1 MTLNDI
7 IVSALAQLDRG
18 HDAQSLDVWRDKFTR
33 FANDGVTDICATY
46 KPRRTETIDT
56 RDGTFT
62 TAMLSRGCRKV
73 LSVKRDGREEDF
85 YDGDASEVIVTS
97 GGPGKIQVTYR
108 SVPREMF
115 ASTDEPDIPAYMHGL
130 LVSYVV
136 GRERA
141 AGDVSRQR
149 GGNIYFQMYEAGKAA
164 IIVVNKWD
172 LVEKDDKTM
181 ARMTEDIRRDL
192 AYMTY
197 APILFISALTG
208 QRVTRLFELINYVRE
223 QSSMRITTGMLNSVL
238 ADAQTRVQPPTD
250 KGRRLKIYYMTQVG
264 IRPPHFVVFCNDK
277 KLFHFSYRRYLE
289 NQIRSVFGLEGTPII
304 MSIRQK
310 GEEDA

>member
-1 MTLNDI
+1 MNYITDKEIDAIQGDMGETLRKQPRVRMRIEGSGYWEGGINGWFFRVRRGEETELPKSIAELIQRSEQVVVMGEREVKVLQGRWQKGGAGMTLNDI

-97 GGPGKIQVTYR
+97 GGPGKIEVTYR

-141 AGDVSRQR
+141 AGDVSQQR

-164 IIVVNKWD
+164 IRPHLGGGTSQRIVNRW
-172 LVEKDDKTM
+172 
-181 ARMTEDIRRDL
+181 
-192 AYMTY
+192 
-197 APILFISALTG
+197 
-208 QRVTRLFELINYVRE
+208 
-223 QSSMRITTGMLNSVL
+223 
-238 ADAQTRVQPPTD
+238 
-250 KGRRLKIYYMTQVG
+250 
-264 IRPPHFVVFCNDK
+264 
-277 KLFHFSYRRYLE
+277 
-289 NQIRSVFGLEGTPII
+289 
-304 MSIRQK
+304 
-310 GEEDA
+310 

>member
-62 TAMLSRGCRKV
+62 TAMLSR
-73 LSVKRDGREEDF
+73 EEDF

-97 GGPGKIQVTYR
+97 GGPGKIEVTYR

-141 AGDVSRQR
+141 AGDVSQQR

-164 IIVVNKWD
+164 IRPHLGGGTSQRIVNRW
-172 LVEKDDKTM
+172 
-181 ARMTEDIRRDL
+181 
-192 AYMTY
+192 
-197 APILFISALTG
+197 
-208 QRVTRLFELINYVRE
+208 
-223 QSSMRITTGMLNSVL
+223 
-238 ADAQTRVQPPTD
+238 
-250 KGRRLKIYYMTQVG
+250 
-264 IRPPHFVVFCNDK
+264 
-277 KLFHFSYRRYLE
+277 
-289 NQIRSVFGLEGTPII
+289 
-304 MSIRQK
+304 
-310 GEEDA
+310 

>member
-1 MTLNDI
+1 M
-7 IVSALAQLDRG
+7 Q
-18 HDAQSLDVWRDKFTR
+18 
-33 FANDGVTDICATY
+33 TDICATY

-97 GGPGKIQVTYR
+97 GGPGKIEVTYR

-141 AGDVSRQR
+141 AGDVSQQR

-164 IIVVNKWD
+164 IRPHLGGGTSQRIVNRW
-172 LVEKDDKTM
+172 
-181 ARMTEDIRRDL
+181 
-192 AYMTY
+192 
-197 APILFISALTG
+197 
-208 QRVTRLFELINYVRE
+208 
-223 QSSMRITTGMLNSVL
+223 
-238 ADAQTRVQPPTD
+238 
-250 KGRRLKIYYMTQVG
+250 
-264 IRPPHFVVFCNDK
+264 
-277 KLFHFSYRRYLE
+277 
-289 NQIRSVFGLEGTPII
+289 
-304 MSIRQK
+304 
-310 GEEDA
+310 

>member
-1 MTLNDI
+1 MAENENTGIMPEHNLTDDEI
-7 IVSALAQLDRG
+7 AAQDQARAAAETTRLAPFRALRRRM
-18 HDAQSLDVWRDKFTR
+18 DAGLRYAV
-33 FANDGVTDICATY
+33 ANDGVTDICATY

-97 GGPGKIQVTYR
+97 GGPGKIEVTYR

-141 AGDVSRQR
+141 AGDVSQQR

-164 IIVVNKWD
+164 IRPHLGGGTSQRIVNRW
-172 LVEKDDKTM
+172 
-181 ARMTEDIRRDL
+181 
-192 AYMTY
+192 
-197 APILFISALTG
+197 
-208 QRVTRLFELINYVRE
+208 
-223 QSSMRITTGMLNSVL
+223 
-238 ADAQTRVQPPTD
+238 
-250 KGRRLKIYYMTQVG
+250 
-264 IRPPHFVVFCNDK
+264 
-277 KLFHFSYRRYLE
+277 
-289 NQIRSVFGLEGTPII
+289 
-304 MSIRQK
+304 
-310 GEEDA
+310 

>member
-97 GGPGKIQVTYR
+97 GGPGKIEVTYR

-115 ASTDEPDIPAYMHGL
+115 ARTDEP
-130 LVSYVV
+130 
-136 GRERA
+136 A
-141 AGDVSRQR
+141 AGDASQQR

-164 IIVVNKWD
+164 IRPHLGGGTSQRIVNRW
-172 LVEKDDKTM
+172 
-181 ARMTEDIRRDL
+181 
-192 AYMTY
+192 
-197 APILFISALTG
+197 
-208 QRVTRLFELINYVRE
+208 
-223 QSSMRITTGMLNSVL
+223 
-238 ADAQTRVQPPTD
+238 
-250 KGRRLKIYYMTQVG
+250 
-264 IRPPHFVVFCNDK
+264 
-277 KLFHFSYRRYLE
+277 
-289 NQIRSVFGLEGTPII
+289 
-304 MSIRQK
+304 
-310 GEEDA
+310 